1 MERRLKLQTILEE
14 LLGSDN
20 VYFQPPESLR
30 IEYPC
35 IIYRWDTG
43 DTQFADDEPYI
54 FMRRYQ
60 ITVIDRNPDSA
71 IPDKIRNLP
80 RCIMD
85 RTYVSD
91 NLNHY
96 IFNIYF

>member
-1 MERRLKLQTILEE
+1 MERRLKLQAILEE
-14 LLGSDN
+14 LLGADN

>member
-71 IPDKIRNLP
+71 IPDKIKNLP

>member
-1 MERRLKLQTILEE
+1 MERRLKLQAILEE

-60 ITVIDRNPDSA
+60 ITVIDRNPDSV

-96 IFNIYF
+96 IFNLYF

>member
-14 LLGSDN
+14 LLGADN

>member
-1 MERRLKLQTILEE
+1 MERRLKLQAILEE
-14 LLGSDN
+14 LLGADN

-71 IPDKIRNLP
+71 IPDKIKNLP